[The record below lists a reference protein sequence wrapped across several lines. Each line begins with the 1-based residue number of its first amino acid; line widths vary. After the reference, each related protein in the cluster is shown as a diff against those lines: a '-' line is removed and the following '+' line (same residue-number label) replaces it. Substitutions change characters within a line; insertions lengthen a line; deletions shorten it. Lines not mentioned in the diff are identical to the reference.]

1 MINAR
6 EQVKDA
12 LKTVC
17 TNVKMSRPEGDVV
30 LPLIVYAEMQ
40 NLPVNMAYV
49 RLGWR
54 VAIYCNTFSELVD
67 LVAQV
72 DDVMSNT
79 LGYTRTGKTPD
90 DQARVGT
97 DLYLCRLDYR
107 GLVDTKIN
115 GVIKHST

>member
-17 TNVKMSRPEGDVV
+17 NNVKMSRPEGEVN
-30 LPLIVYAEMQ
+30 LPLVVYAEMS
-40 NLPVNMAYV
+40 NVPVNKAYT
-49 RLGWR
+49 RLKWR

-67 LVAQV
+67 LVERV
-72 DDVMSNT
+72 DNVMSST
-79 LGYTRTGKTPD
+79 LGYTRTSKTSD
-90 DQARVGT
+90 DEARVGT
-97 DLYLCRLDYR
+97 DLYLCRLDYA

-115 GVIKHST
+115 GIIKYST